1 MYQVSSRISQLIAS
15 ATHLDTAGLRECTL
29 RDIAAGVIRLSEMF
43 TRGGSGIGTSY
54 LEDAQL
60 RQAYLAYYVP
70 VNLAKVQILLS
81 EVEPLL
87 KGQTWKEFRVLD
99 VGGGPGTGSLALLDW
114 VSSTSTPAL
123 EALRVTVVDR
133 SPAVLKACTEL
144 WHGYLAQVVAG
155 QKLPLQTVECNL
167 ERTFPIRVE
176 TGVDG
181 GGFHL
186 IVVQNVLSELYCG
199 SSEAVVKRTALVGK
213 LLSALAEDGCL
224 MLIEPALRATSRGLH
239 EVRNNLLAN
248 YACSLYSPC
257 LHDQTC
263 PALARPDDWCHEE
276 RNWARPVWIE
286 QIDKA
291 AGLIKDALKFSYA
304 IIRKDGRTIVP
315 RNEPYHRV
323 VSELRVMKGEKRV
336 WLCEAGGRSELGRQD
351 KDRSASNAAFE
362 QFHRGAIIKIS
373 EIVRKERKGKLS
385 TVGRIPPQ
393 ATAEIIRSA

>member
-1 MYQVSSRISQLIAS
+1 
-15 ATHLDTAGLRECTL
+15 
-29 RDIAAGVIRLSEMF
+29 
-43 TRGGSGIGTSY
+43 
-54 LEDAQL
+54 
-60 RQAYLAYYVP
+60 
-70 VNLAKVQILLS
+70 
-81 EVEPLL
+81 
-87 KGQTWKEFRVLD
+87 
-99 VGGGPGTGSLALLDW
+99 
-114 VSSTSTPAL
+114 
-123 EALRVTVVDR
+123 
-133 SPAVLKACTEL
+133 
-144 WHGYLAQVVAG
+144 
-155 QKLPLQTVECNL
+155 
-167 ERTFPIRVE
+167 
-176 TGVDG
+176 
-181 GGFHL
+181 
-186 IVVQNVLSELYCG
+186 
-199 SSEAVVKRTALVGK
+199 
-213 LLSALAEDGCL
+213 